1 MKSIMHDKKSGTCYL
16 CILLNSDYSKKT
28 TQEHHVI
35 YGKGN
40 RKLSERYGLK
50 VYLCIAHHLH
60 DGGPYAVHRNKDISD
75 MLCVE
80 AQKAFGKA
88 YPDESF
94 RTVFGCNYW
103 VGEVFKDP
111 GLAEASPPA
120 KALNVAE
127 GFKFI
132 EDGLSELDW

>member
-16 CILLNSDYSKKT
+16 CMLLNGDDSRKT

-60 DGGPYAVHRNKDISD
+60 DGGPYAVHRNKAISD
-75 MLCVE
+75 LLCVE
-80 AQKAFGKA
+80 AQKAFEKA
-88 YPDESF
+88 YPEESF
-94 RTVFGCNYW
+94 RVVFGCNYW
-103 VGEVFKDP
+103 A
-111 GLAEASPPA
+111 AEAFKPA
-120 KALNVAE
+120 EALNVTE
-127 GFKFI
+127 GFEFI
-132 EDGLSELDW
+132 ENGIDEFDW

>member
-16 CILLNSDYSKKT
+16 CVLLNGDHSRKT

-35 YGKGN
+35 FGKGN

-75 MLCVE
+75 MLCME
-80 AQKAFGKA
+80 AQKAFEKT
-88 YPDESF
+88 YPNESF
-94 RTVFGCNYW
+94 RAVFGCNYW
-103 VGEVFKDP
+103 AGATFE
-111 GLAEASPPA
+111 PA
-120 KALNVAE
+120 KALNVTE

-132 EDGLSELDW
+132 EDGLDEFDW

>member
-1 MKSIMHDKKSGTCYL
+1 MKSIMHDKKSDTCYL
-16 CILLNSDYSKKT
+16 CMLLNGDHSRKT

-35 YGKGN
+35 FGKGN

-75 MLCVE
+75 MLCMKAQE
-80 AQKAFGKA
+80 AFERA
-88 YPDESF
+88 YPEEGF
-94 RTVFGCNYW
+94 RAVFGCNYW
-103 VGEVFKDP
+103 V
-111 GLAEASPPA
+111 AEAFKPA
-120 KALNVAE
+120 EALSVTE

-132 EDGLSELDW
+132 EDGLDEFDW